1 MDMMQTIVDMVTA
14 CAIVLAGII
23 TACGAIAAAKFGLGA
38 WRKEMHGKAKFE
50 IARESVRLA
59 YESRHRFE
67 SARSVVFPSEAA
79 DRKRSPSEEEGERK
93 LRDEQFARMRRMDNL
108 ATTLIRMREVVW
120 ESQVLF
126 GHQIACKL
134 QELNTQYGKVFQ
146 KLSSAIIAYYDL
158 KIKVDFKDLPLSGT
172 DMKKFKEIEAIVYF
186 MPDDKSPG
194 APMYSGTDDFSDKIE
209 QLTKKWVEVFD
220 KVIRNDQR

>member
-1 MDMMQTIVDMVTA
+1 
-14 CAIVLAGII
+14 
-23 TACGAIAAAKFGLGA
+23 
-38 WRKEMHGKAKFE
+38 MHGKAKFE

-59 YESRHRFE
+59 YESRHRFK
-67 SARSVVFPSEAA
+67 SARSVVFPSEAD

-93 LRDEQFARMRRMDNL
+93 LLDEQFARMRRMDNL

-134 QELNTQYGKVFQ
+134 QDINTQYEEVFQ
-146 KLSSAIIAYYDL
+146 KLSSAIIRYYDV
-158 KIKVDFKDLPLSGT
+158 KIKIDFKRYVLSHVDQDGFE
-172 DMKKFKEIEAIVYF
+172 KIRAIVYF

-194 APMYSGTDDFSDKIE
+194 ASMYSGTDAFSDKI
-209 QLTKKWVEVFD
+209 D
-220 KVIRNDQR
+220 RNLVDTRFSPMRE